1 MKFNEPNMT
10 TTKTPHWLYQM
21 LIHNGPTKEAIAT
34 GGQLLLSSDTE
45 TMETE
50 TEVRRVGDGLQ
61 DVQETKTGRR

>member
-1 MKFNEPNMT
+1 
-10 TTKTPHWLYQM
+10 M